1 MRAAVG
7 QYETKGKEVV
17 KMNNTIFYQWGGR
30 SDLLTVKTPKG
41 GDGA

>member
-17 KMNNTIFYQWGGR
+17 NMNDTIFWQWGGV
-30 SDLLTVKTPKG
+30 LTS
-41 GDGA
+41 